1 MLFVKAAS
9 DKDTIRNLQGQVNEL
24 GKENQ
29 DLKARVKMLEEAARP
44 VFKYNIF
51 KVRYP
56 RGFGEL
62 MDNLY
67 QVVELG
73 HTAWEDRES
82 NEWEKDPDEGN
93 R

>member
-44 VFKYNIF
+44 VFKYNAF
-51 KVRYP
+51 KVQYP

-73 HTAWEDRES
+73 HTVWEDRES
-82 NEWEKDPDEGN
+82 NEWEKDPDEGD